1 MTSDEL
7 DPTVEIDLTVEL
19 DSARELDP
27 SMQFFIKAA
36 LGRKAKDLL
45 ILDVR
50 KLTSFTDV
58 FLICS
63 GRSNRQVTAIAEHI
77 KEDLKKNSI
86 APLSIEGLKEGQWVL
101 MDYGHILIHVFLEPV
116 REFYDLEGFWSNAE
130 RISVEDYVD
139 ISEIDENSGAG
150 ES

>member
-1 MTSDEL
+1 MTPDDL
-7 DPTVEIDLTVEL
+7 DPTVESDPTLEQEPTV
-19 DSARELDP
+19 ELDP
-27 SMQFFIKAA
+27 SMQYFIKAA
-36 LGRKAKDLL
+36 LGRKAMDLV

-77 KEDLKKNSI
+77 KADLKKNKI
-86 APLSIEGLKEGQWVL
+86 APISIEGLKEGQWVL
-101 MDYGHILIHVFLEPV
+101 MDYGHILIHIFLEPV
-116 REFYDLEGFWSNAE
+116 REFYDLEGFWSNAA

-139 ISEIDENSGAG
+139 ITGTDENSGAA